1 MAIDLETLS
10 PKELQALIAEAQ
22 SKMKAAH
29 ANMIQDVRKK
39 MDALL
44 HISGLTLAEV
54 YPARGGKKS
63 TGGKGSKGAVAPKYR
78 DPSDASLTW
87 SGRGRQPAW
96 FADALKRRGVTAES
110 LLIAAASKAK
120 APAKKV
126 AAKKAKIVARGQQNP
141 AKPASAGKKA

>member
-1 MAIDLETLS
+1 MLHSFIPLMLYAVLE
-10 PKELQALIAEAQ
+10 
-22 SKMKAAH
+22 
-29 ANMIQDVRKK
+29 
-39 MDALL
+39 
-44 HISGLTLAEV
+44 SGLTLAEV

-63 TGGKGSKGAVAPKYR
+63 AGGKGSKGSVAPKYR

-110 LLIAAASKAK
+110 LLIAGAPKAK

-126 AAKKAKIVARGQQNP
+126 AAKKAKVVARGKR
-141 AKPASAGKKA
+141 AV